1 MKVKLA
7 AQIFSESVAKA
18 IEYCKDNLKLE
29 EFKNSE
35 ATIEFIRKINSL
47 FDILNSRNLNDYGC
61 KQPLTPG
68 NIKTMTVILKDTFD
82 YIKSLKLGTT
92 NILNTQRKTGFLG
105 FMMAI
110 KSSLFLYR
118 EHVQNGP

>member
-18 IEYCKDNLKLE
+18 IDLKLE

-68 NIKTMTVILKDTFD
+68 NIK
-82 YIKSLKLGTT
+82 
-92 NILNTQRKTGFLG
+92 R
-105 FMMAI
+105 
-110 KSSLFLYR
+110 
-118 EHVQNGP
+118 